1 MLNHESDGIEWFN
14 KERFEELSEW
24 VILILLLGR
33 CDSSLSAR
41 TLSARMGAAERAI
54 MQIAKSAQ
62 DVGYRSRLFVGIS
75 EKVVI
80 RRTPRVK
87 KPAV

>member
-1 MLNHESDGIEWFN
+1 MLNHESGGIVWFN

-24 VILILLLGR
+24 VILLLLLGR

-41 TLSARMGAAERAI
+41 ALSARMGAAERAI
-54 MQIAKSAQ
+54 TQGAKSAQ
-62 DVGYRSRLFVGIS
+62 DVGYRSQLFVVLPV
-75 EKVVI
+75 KVVI

-87 KPAV
+87 KTTA